1 MFYCIIV
8 GMEFVDRIQEMQ
20 RLDRLLRSKEG
31 SLAVIW
37 GRRRLGKTRL
47 LLEWAAK
54 HRGIYYVAD
63 ESSASVQ
70 RKYFTLAL
78 SSAFPGFADVDYP
91 DWRSLFLRLAQE
103 AKRLNW
109 RGPLIIDELPYLIA
123 SSPELPS
130 VLQGFVDR
138 EAKEAQLII
147 ALCGSS
153 QRMMQGAVLAPS
165 APLYGRADELF
176 KLRPI
181 PIAYMGEA
189 LKMSRARDIV
199 EAYAIWGGVPRYWE
213 LVSRRKGD
221 LYTLISDLVL
231 DSMAPLQE
239 EPNRLL
245 LEEPSSSMVLRSI
258 LDAIGLGAHRLSEI
272 AARIEKPATSLSR
285 SMQQLIDLDLVYR
298 EVPFGKCAT
307 DSKKALYK
315 MRDPFVRFWFEV
327 VASKRS
333 LLAQMNRREHR
344 LHLEKTLPRIFSV
357 AWEELSRAAL
367 PTLAR
372 SWGLEC
378 AEAGRFW
385 HGKGHEWDLVAEAK
399 KARTL
404 LLGEAKWTSKSP
416 NQDWIEREINALRA
430 KGIPPVSRPDQAQIL
445 YILFVSEKPQNLQL
459 SADVRLVDAND
470 VIHCYLHS

>member
-1 MFYCIIV
+1 MFHCII
-8 GMEFVDRIQEMQ
+8 MNMDFVDRIREMR
-20 RLDRLLRSKEG
+20 RLDRLLHSKEG
-31 SLAVIW
+31 SVAVIW
-37 GRRRLGKTRL
+37 GRRRVGKTRL
-47 LLEWAAK
+47 LLEWASK
-54 HRGIYYVAD
+54 HQGIYYVAD

-70 RKYFTLAL
+70 RKYLALAL
-78 SSAFPGFADVDYP
+78 SGVFSDFADVDYP

-130 VLQGFVDR
+130 VLQSFVDR
-138 EAKEAQLII
+138 EAQEAKLII

-153 QRMMQGAVLAPS
+153 QRMMQGAVLSPS

-176 KLRPI
+176 KLQPI

-189 LKMSRARDIV
+189 LKMNRARDIV
-199 EAYAIWGGVPRYWE
+199 EAYAVWGGVPRYWE

-245 LEEPSSSMVLRSI
+245 LEESPSGMGLRSI

-285 SMQQLIDLDLVYR
+285 PMQQLIDLDLVYR
-298 EVPFGKCAT
+298 EVPFGKSAV

-315 MRDPFVRFWFEV
+315 IRDPFVRFWFEV

-333 LLAQMNRREHR
+333 LLAQMNQREH
-344 LHLEKTLPRIFSV
+344 LLYLQKALPRIFSV
-357 AWEELSRAAL
+357 AWEELCRAAL

-372 SWGLEC
+372 GWGLEC
-378 AEAGRFW
+378 GEAGRFW

-399 KARTL
+399 KEKKVF
-404 LLGEAKWTSKSP
+404 LLGEAKWTAKRP
-416 NQDWIEREINALRA
+416 TKEWIEREINALRA
-430 KGIPPVSRPDQAQIL
+430 KGIPPISRPDHFQTL

-459 SADVRLVDAND
+459 SADVRLVDASE
-470 VIHCYLHS
+470 VISLCAL